1 MPRKTVIAASGQFGP
16 FLRNF
21 RMTKKLSQTELGK
34 KVGLSQERIS
44 RIEAEPEKVNLD
56 QLITVLMAL
65 DARLSVEAFTPLSG
79 HASSS
84 ATATGELTTATS
96 KDSW

>member
-1 MPRKTVIAASGQFGP
+1 MKTMIAASGQLGP
-16 FLRNF
+16 FLRNL
-21 RMTKKLSQTELGK
+21 RLEKKLSQTELGK

-65 DARLSVEAFTPLSG
+65 DARLSVEAFTPLSR
-79 HASSS
+79 HASFHTP
-84 ATATGELTTATS
+84 ATEDLTAGPG

>member
-1 MPRKTVIAASGQFGP
+1 MKTVVAASGQLGP
-16 FLRNF
+16 FLRNL
-21 RMTKKLSQTELGK
+21 RLKKGLSQTELGR

-56 QLITVLMAL
+56 QLITILMAL

-79 HASSS
+79 HAE
-84 ATATGELTTATS
+84 ACVTATGELNAGTS